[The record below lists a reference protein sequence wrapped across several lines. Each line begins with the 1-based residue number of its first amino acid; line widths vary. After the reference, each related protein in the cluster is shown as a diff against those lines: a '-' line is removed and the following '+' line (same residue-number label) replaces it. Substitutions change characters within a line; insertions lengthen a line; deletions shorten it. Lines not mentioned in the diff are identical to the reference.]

1 MGSGLLILAV
11 LAPASLS
18 GQGFR
23 GELRV
28 GASFIDLRPLV
39 RDSVPAD
46 QVPGDDV
53 RRRLPDGTF
62 VNCIPGDYC
71 RWYRAADLESF
82 AVVTQDLV
90 LTGWSGVEGLSAHV
104 HLRGRF
110 GSDDYW
116 PLSSQDFEAVSA
128 YVDFAR
134 YGFRLRAGRLFRTD
148 GLGYYNF
155 DGGSL
160 LWRGLD
166 FLWAEAYGGW
176 GLPRGV
182 NAPRNGDL
190 FNEVEEIPPDDRGLI
205 FGGRVGGNVGR
216 VLSGSVGYQR
226 EIRTDE
232 ISLYSERATLDARA
246 LLGRTTVD
254 VSARYDLIF
263 QQFNQARLQ
272 IHTPLPANLDVT
284 AYARHYTPFFEQWTI
299 WGAFS
304 PVGFNEAGGRLG
316 WNVPG
321 TGLRLEGGG
330 AYREYED
337 PSAGVTFSRL
347 REDGWRALGRAQW
360 NRGPWFAGAGYSA
373 DVGFGAARQGG
384 DLRFGRR
391 FGPGTFL
398 SAHGSLTQTL
408 SETRL
413 NEQFVSGIGLDGA
426 VRLGDLSLNGG
437 AGVFRLD
444 QRERPQEGDWTQG
457 RFYIGASYRF
467 GLEPRASPYA
477 GGG

>member
-1 MGSGLLILAV
+1 MLLLAV
-11 LAPASLS
+11 LTPVSLS

-28 GASFIDLRPLV
+28 GASFLDLRPLV
-39 RDSVPAD
+39 RDSLPED
-46 QVPGDDV
+46 EVPGDGF
-53 RRRLPDGTF
+53 RRRLPNGTI
-62 VNCIPGDYC
+62 VNCTEGEYC
-71 RWYRAADLESF
+71 RWYRSDDIESIS
-82 AVVTQDLV
+82 VVTQDLL
-90 LTGWSGVEGLSAHV
+90 LTGWAGVQGLSAHV
-104 HLRGRF
+104 HLRGRY

-116 PLSSQDFEAVSA
+116 PMSSQEFEAVMA
-128 YVDFAR
+128 YLSYENF
-134 YGFRLRAGRLFRTD
+134 GFRLQAGRLFRSD

-155 DGGSL
+155 DGGQL

-205 FGGRVGGNVGR
+205 FGGRIGGNWGR
-216 VLSGSVGYQR
+216 VLSGNIGYQR
-226 EIRTDE
+226 EIRVDRF
-232 ISLYSERATLDARA
+232 SLYSERATLDARA
-246 LLGRTTVD
+246 LIGRASVD
-254 VSARYDLIF
+254 LSARYDFIY
-263 QQFNQARLQ
+263 QEFNDARLR
-272 IHTPLPANLDVT
+272 IRSPLPGRFDIT
-284 AYARHYTPFFEQWTI
+284 AEARHYTPFFEQWTI

-316 WNVPG
+316 WNAPG
-321 TGLRLEGGG
+321 IGLRLEAGG

-337 PSAGVTFSRL
+337 PSAGLEGARL
-347 REDGWRALGRAQW
+347 REDGWRALGNARW
-360 NRGPWFAGAGYSA
+360 NGRSWFASGGYSA
-373 DVGFGAARQGG
+373 EVGFGAARQGG
-384 DLRFGRR
+384 DVAFGRR
-391 FGPGTFL
+391 FGPGTYL
-398 SAHGSLTQTL
+398 SARGSLTQTI
-408 SETRL
+408 SETRF
-413 NEQFVSGIGLDGA
+413 NEQLVSGVGLDGA

-467 GLEPRASPYA
+467 GTEPRIAR
-477 GGG
+477 